1 MISET
6 YVRPFCSYVVRL
18 ELHFGVIFIA
28 ILGTAQASQPS
39 QSQRSGVTSLHGFF
53 SNEVTHSFPFT
64 MAVGYP
70 KRGRR
75 AGVKTRAEEARK
87 QFNIPVISSPCFQYA
102 NLHLTRGVNFNN
114 LVAVSKTKPSH
125 QNRASVHFV
134 PRVMLANTMSLVPK
148 LDEVQELLLRLNVQV
163 GCIVESWLKQHIN
176 DSVVNTDGYNIVR
189 KDRSSHEHGGVCIY
203 IQDHIKFE
211 IPENLQCCND
221 HEIIWLKLNPPRTPR
236 GFSCIIFGLVYYPGR
251 TSPAE
256 SDLHILNDRLF
267 ESLTL
272 EEAAF
277 PNCGIILTGDFN
289 RLNTSCL
296 QKHFKLK
303 QLVKFPTRG
312 NATLDLFLTNMGDH
326 FATPELYPPFGLSD
340 HCTVFVRPKER
351 IPNQKTR
358 KSISIRDKRDSN
370 KARLGRYFRNIDWS
384 CVTYQPSRRSIETLL
399 TKKRNYAK

>member
-1 MISET
+1 M
-6 YVRPFCSYVVRL
+6 RPFCSYVVRF
-18 ELHFGVIFIA
+18 ELHFGVIFIS

-102 NLHLTRGVNFNN
+102 NLQLTRGANFNN
-114 LVAVSKTKPSH
+114 LIAVSKTKPSH

-189 KDRSSHEHGGVCIY
+189 KDRSSHENGGVCIY
-203 IQDHIKFE
+203 IQGHIKFQ
-211 IPENLQCCND
+211 IPESLQCCND
-221 HEIIWLKLNPPRTPR
+221 REII
-236 GFSCIIFGLVYYPGR
+236 
-251 TSPAE
+251 
-256 SDLHILNDRLF
+256 
-267 ESLTL
+267 
-272 EEAAF
+272 
-277 PNCGIILTGDFN
+277 
-289 RLNTSCL
+289 
-296 QKHFKLK
+296 
-303 QLVKFPTRG
+303 
-312 NATLDLFLTNMGDH
+312 
-326 FATPELYPPFGLSD
+326 
-340 HCTVFVRPKER
+340 
-351 IPNQKTR
+351 
-358 KSISIRDKRDSN
+358 
-370 KARLGRYFRNIDWS
+370 
-384 CVTYQPSRRSIETLL
+384 
-399 TKKRNYAK
+399 

>member
-1 MISET
+1 M
-6 YVRPFCSYVVRL
+6 RPFCSYVVRF
-18 ELHFGVIFIA
+18 ELHFGVIFIS

-189 KDRSSHEHGGVCIY
+189 KDRSSHENGGVCIY
-203 IQDHIKFE
+203 IQGHIKFQ
-211 IPENLQCCND
+211 IPESLQCCND
-221 HEIIWLKLNPPRTPR
+221 REII
-236 GFSCIIFGLVYYPGR
+236 
-251 TSPAE
+251 
-256 SDLHILNDRLF
+256 
-267 ESLTL
+267 
-272 EEAAF
+272 
-277 PNCGIILTGDFN
+277 
-289 RLNTSCL
+289 
-296 QKHFKLK
+296 
-303 QLVKFPTRG
+303 
-312 NATLDLFLTNMGDH
+312 
-326 FATPELYPPFGLSD
+326 
-340 HCTVFVRPKER
+340 
-351 IPNQKTR
+351 
-358 KSISIRDKRDSN
+358 
-370 KARLGRYFRNIDWS
+370 
-384 CVTYQPSRRSIETLL
+384 
-399 TKKRNYAK
+399 

>member
-1 MISET
+1 
-6 YVRPFCSYVVRL
+6 
-18 ELHFGVIFIA
+18 
-28 ILGTAQASQPS
+28 
-39 QSQRSGVTSLHGFF
+39 
-53 SNEVTHSFPFT
+53 

-203 IQDHIKFE
+203 IQDHIKLE

-256 SDLHILNDRLF
+256 SDPHILNDHLF

-272 EEAAF
+272 AEAAL

-289 RLNTSCL
+289 RLNTSRL

-326 FATPELYPPFGLSD
+326 FATPEPYPPFGLSD

-358 KSISIRDKRDSN
+358 KSISIRDKRASN

-399 TKKRNYAK
+399 TKKGNYAKWNTTLPKSKILKV